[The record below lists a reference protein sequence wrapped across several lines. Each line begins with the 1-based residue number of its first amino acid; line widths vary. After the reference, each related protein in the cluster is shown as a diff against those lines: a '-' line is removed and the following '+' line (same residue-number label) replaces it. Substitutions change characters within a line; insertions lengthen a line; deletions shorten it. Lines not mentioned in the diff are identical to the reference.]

1 MDRNGRKWGDKRKKS
16 SSGQK
21 GTILPF
27 LVEGIQHFRSSDLG
41 QSDLSAGPKAVV
53 SHWDR
58 IALWDLPFLRVSILV
73 ALTRAEEVPR
83 DQ

>member
-1 MDRNGRKWGDKRKKS
+1 MDRNGRKWGEKRKKS
-16 SSGQK
+16 SSEQK

-27 LVEGIQHFRSSDLG
+27 LVMGIQHFRSSG
-41 QSDLSAGPKAVV
+41 LSAGPKAVV

-58 IALWDLPFLRVSILV
+58 IALWDLPFLRVSTLV
-73 ALTRAEEVPR
+73 ALTTAEEVPR